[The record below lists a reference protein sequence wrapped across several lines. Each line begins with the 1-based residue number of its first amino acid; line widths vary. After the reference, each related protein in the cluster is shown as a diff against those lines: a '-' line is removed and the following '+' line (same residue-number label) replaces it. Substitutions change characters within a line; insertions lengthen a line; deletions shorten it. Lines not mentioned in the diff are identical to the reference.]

1 MIGIFMKIS
10 VLGLGYVGLPTAAL
24 FASKGIQV
32 TGFDINQQLI
42 DIINSGDV
50 HISEPGL
57 KEMVKS
63 VVSTGYLKAVNSL
76 QAADVFIIA
85 VPTPIND
92 DKSPNL
98 MAFEQAIG
106 LIAPILQKGNLIIIE
121 STVPLKTVEA
131 TAYTF
136 SKMRPDL
143 AFPVKQALQADIA
156 IAYCPERVL
165 PGQTLHELRTNARTI
180 GGLNEISAS
189 RAAEVYR
196 LICEGELLLT
206 DALTA
211 EMVKLI
217 ENAYRDVNIAFANEL
232 SMLCDECEINVH
244 QIIDLANRHPRVN
257 ILNPGPG
264 VGGHCIPIDPWFI
277 VDAFPERAR
286 IIRTARE
293 VNDTK
298 TAYVLQQIIDEAK
311 NYKSPKIAILGI
323 SYKANIDDFRES
335 PALRIIQQLLHLD
348 NIMYIADPY
357 FKELPQGLNEMACLN
372 FVSIEEAILAA
383 NIVVILVGH
392 DQIRALSNESLQG
405 KRVIDT
411 LGIVNALR

>member
-1 MIGIFMKIS
+1 MKIS

-32 TGFDINQQLI
+32 TGFDINQRLI

-57 KEMVKS
+57 KEMVNT

-85 VPTPIND
+85 VPTPINE

-98 MAFEQAIG
+98 IAFEQAIS
-106 LIAPILQKGNLIIIE
+106 LIAPILKKDNLVIIE
-121 STVPLKTVEA
+121 STVPLRTVEA
-131 TAYTF
+131 AAYTL

-143 AFPVKQALQADIA
+143 IFPVQQALQADIA

-165 PGQTLHELRTNARTI
+165 PGQTLHELRTNPRTI
-180 GGLNEISAS
+180 GGLNKISAS

-232 SMLCDECEINVH
+232 AMLCDKCEINVH
-244 QIIDLANRHPRVN
+244 QIIELANRHPRVN

-277 VDAFPERAR
+277 VNAFPEDAR

-293 VNDTK
+293 VNDAK
-298 TAYVLQQIIDEAK
+298 TAYVLQKIISEAK

-323 SYKANIDDFRES
+323 SYKANIDDSRES
-335 PALRIIQQLLHLD
+335 PALKIIRQLLYLD

-357 FKELPQGLNEMACLN
+357 FKKLPQGLHETARLN
-372 FVSIEEAILAA
+372 FVSMEEAILAA
-383 NIVVILVGH
+383 DIVVILVGH
-392 DQIRALSNESLQG
+392 DQMSALSNRSLKG
-405 KRVIDT
+405 KHVIDAV
-411 LGIVNALR
+411 GIVNILKQ

>member
-1 MIGIFMKIS
+1 
-10 VLGLGYVGLPTAAL
+10 
-24 FASKGIQV
+24 
-32 TGFDINQQLI
+32 
-42 DIINSGDV
+42 
-50 HISEPGL
+50 
-57 KEMVKS
+57 
-63 VVSTGYLKAVNSL
+63 
-76 QAADVFIIA
+76 
-85 VPTPIND
+85 
-92 DKSPNL
+92 
-98 MAFEQAIG
+98 
-106 LIAPILQKGNLIIIE
+106 
-121 STVPLKTVEA
+121 PLRTVEA
-131 TAYTF
+131 TACTF

-143 AFPVKQALQADIA
+143 AFPLKQALQADIT

-180 GGLNEISAS
+180 GGINETSAG

-232 SMLCDECEINVH
+232 AMLCDECEINVH

-277 VDAFPERAR
+277 VDAFPEKSR

-293 VNDTK
+293 VNDAK
-298 TAYVLQQIIDEAK
+298 TAYVLQQIVDEAK
-311 NYKSPKIAILGI
+311 NYKCPKIAILGI

-357 FKELPQGLNEMACLN
+357 FKELPRGLNEVACLN
-372 FVSIEEAILAA
+372 FVSMEEAILAA
-383 NIVVILVGH
+383 DIVVILVGH
-392 DQIRALSNESLQG
+392 DQIRTLSNKSLQG

-411 LGIVNALR
+411 VGIMNILR

>member
-1 MIGIFMKIS
+1 MKIS

-32 TGFDINQQLI
+32 TGFDINQRLI
-42 DIINSGDV
+42 EIINSGDV

-57 KEMVKS
+57 REMVKT
-63 VVSTGYLKAVNSL
+63 VVSSGYLKAVDSL

-106 LIAPILQKGNLIIIE
+106 LIAPILQKGNLVIIE

-136 SKMRPDL
+136 SRMRPDL
-143 AFPVKQALQADIA
+143 SFPLKQALQADVG

-180 GGLNEISAS
+180 GGLNEAS
-189 RAAEVYR
+189 VSHAAKIYR
-196 LICEGELLLT
+196 IICEGELQLT

-232 SMLCDECEINVH
+232 SMLCDEYEINVH

-257 ILNPGPG
+257 ILNPGSG

-277 VDAFPERAR
+277 VDAFPEKAR

-293 VNDTK
+293 VNDAK

-311 NYKSPKIAILGI
+311 NYKTPKIAILGI
-323 SYKANIDDFRES
+323 SYKANIDDYRES
-335 PALRIIQQLLHLD
+335 PALKIIRQLLHLD

-357 FKELPQGLNEMACLN
+357 FKELPQRLNEVACLN
-372 FVSIEEAILAA
+372 FVSMEEAILAA
-383 NIVVILVGH
+383 DIVVILVGH
-392 DQIRALSNESLQG
+392 DQIRALSNKSLQG
-405 KRVIDT
+405 KRVIDAV
-411 LGIVNALR
+411 GIVNTLR